1 MKLGRIKTGS
11 SWDFLGGPEVKNL
24 PHNAGDVGLIPG
36 QGTKIQL
43 HDIEQPKPW
52 HRATKATCCC
62 VHDAIK
68 IRCAATK
75 TWCSQIHVFLVILVT
90 CETDGCLQRVDD
102 SPTFWLSVQPLVKH
116 PNPLSA
122 LLLCLY
128 FILPLEMPDVS
139 RTLQMC

>member
-11 SWDFLGGPEVKNL
+11 CWDFLGGPEVKNL

-43 HDIEQPKPW
+43 HDIEQPRP
-52 HRATKATCCC
+52 HATVC

-75 TWCSQIHVFLVILVT
+75 T
-90 CETDGCLQRVDD
+90 
-102 SPTFWLSVQPLVKH
+102 
-116 PNPLSA
+116 
-122 LLLCLY
+122 
-128 FILPLEMPDVS
+128 
-139 RTLQMC
+139 